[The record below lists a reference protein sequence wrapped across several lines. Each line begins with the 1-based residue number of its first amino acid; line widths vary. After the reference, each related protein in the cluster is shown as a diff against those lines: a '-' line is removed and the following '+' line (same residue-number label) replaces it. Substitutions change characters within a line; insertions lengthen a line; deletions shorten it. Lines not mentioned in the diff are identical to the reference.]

1 MTTVSERPLR
11 RDAAENRQRLLDAAT
26 EVFAEHGLEGSV
38 EEVARVAGVGMGT
51 LYRRF
56 PTKQDL
62 IDTLVGDLRRELAAR
77 ARAAA
82 TATDGT
88 GLERLLFSAGELQAG
103 SQAFLSRLWD
113 HSDAELG
120 AMTAFRSTLRELL
133 GQAQN
138 AGRVRPDVVSTD
150 VWVLL
155 WSLRGV
161 IETTRAVA
169 PNAWRRH
176 LELMI
181 AGLRPVRGRFA
192 TTLDE
197 RPLSEANARRVTK
210 AHRTTKAHRATEAH
224 RATTARRV
232 PKGRPAPAGR

>member
-1 MTTVSERPLR
+1 MTAVSERPLR

-26 EVFAEHGLEGSV
+26 EVFAEHGLEAGV
-38 EEVARVAGVGMGT
+38 EEIARVAGVGMGT

-62 IDTLVGDLRRELAAR
+62 IDTLVGDMRRELAAL

-82 TATDGT
+82 TATNGR
-88 GLERLLFSAGELQAG
+88 GLEQLLVSAGELQAG
-103 SQAFLSRLWD
+103 GRGCLSRLWD

-120 AMTAFRSTLRELL
+120 AMTAFRSTLRQLL
-133 GQAQN
+133 IQAQA
-138 AGRVRPDVVSTD
+138 AGRVRTDVVSTD
-150 VWVLL
+150 VWVLM

-176 LELMI
+176 LELMV
-181 AGLRPVRGRFA
+181 AGLRPARGRFA
-192 TTLDE
+192 SELGE
-197 RPLSEANARRVTK
+197 RPLSEADARRVTSAGRVAK
-210 AHRTTKAHRATEAH
+210 HRAT
-224 RATTARRV
+224 
-232 PKGRPAPAGR
+232 PPGR

>member
-26 EVFAEHGLEGSV
+26 EVFATHGLDGSV

-62 IDTLVGDLRRELAAR
+62 VDTLVGDMRRELAAL

-82 TATDGT
+82 TATDGA
-88 GLERLLFSAGELQAG
+88 GLERLLVSAGELQAG
-103 SQAFLSRLWD
+103 GRGCLSGLWD
-113 HSDAELG
+113 HSDAELR
-120 AMTAFRSTLRELL
+120 AMTAFRSTLRQLL
-133 GQAQN
+133 AQAQA
-138 AGRVRPDVVSTD
+138 AGRVRTDVVSTD
-150 VWVLL
+150 LWVLL

-169 PNAWRRH
+169 PQAWRRH

-181 AGLRPVRGRFA
+181 AGLRPVRGPFA
-192 TTLDE
+192 SALCE
-197 RPLSEANARRVTK
+197 RPLSEANARRVT
-210 AHRTTKAHRATEAH
+210 TS
-224 RATTARRV
+224 RRV
-232 PKGRPAPAGR
+232 TKDQPIAAGR

>member
-1 MTTVSERPLR
+1 MTTVSARPLR

-26 EVFAEHGLEGSV
+26 EVFAKHGLDGSV

-62 IDTLVGDLRRELAAR
+62 IDTLVGDMRRELAAL
-77 ARAAA
+77 ARAAS

-88 GLERLLFSAGELQAG
+88 GLERLLVSAGELQAG
-103 SQAFLSRLWD
+103 GRGCLSGLWD
-113 HSDAELG
+113 HSTAELG
-120 AMTAFRSTLRELL
+120 AMTTFRSTLRLL
-133 GQAQN
+133 LTRAQA
-138 AGRVRPDVVSTD
+138 AERVRADVVSTD
-150 VWVLL
+150 VWMLL

-161 IETTRAVA
+161 IETTGAVA

-181 AGLRPVRGRFA
+181 AGLRPVTGPFA
-192 TTLDE
+192 TGLGE
-197 RPLSEANARRVTK
+197 RPLCEAHARRVT
-210 AHRTTKAHRATEAH
+210 
-224 RATTARRV
+224 TARQV
-232 PKGRPAPAGR
+232 SKAGPGPAGR

>member
-1 MTTVSERPLR
+1 MTTVFERPLR

-26 EVFAEHGLEGSV
+26 EVFAAHGLDGSV

-62 IDTLVGDLRRELAAR
+62 IDTLVGDMRRELAAL
-77 ARAAA
+77 AQAA
-82 TATDGT
+82 TGATDGT
-88 GLERLLFSAGELQAG
+88 GLERLLVSAGELQAG
-103 SQAFLSRLWD
+103 GSGCISGLWD

-120 AMTAFRSTLRELL
+120 AMTTFRSTLRTLL
-133 GQAQN
+133 AQAQA
-138 AGRVRPDVVSTD
+138 AGRVRDDVVRTD

-176 LELMI
+176 LELMV
-181 AGLRPVRGRFA
+181 AGLRPARGRFA
-192 TTLDE
+192 STLGE
-197 RPLSEANARRVTK
+197 RPLSEADARRVST
-210 AHRTTKAHRATEAH
+210 
-224 RATTARRV
+224 
-232 PKGRPAPAGR
+232 AGRIGKHRPTPVDR